1 MPLYECTICK
11 FSTKLHGN
19 YIRHLNTKKH
29 KRLSENSLSVMVM
42 SSNEHKMSSNEH
54 KMSKMST
61 KEYTIQTNQKKFICD
76 YCDYRFTT
84 MATKR
89 RHELHFCKSNEALN
103 IIKIKKLEN
112 EKKGLRKEIEH
123 LLTKVG
129 NNNNNTTNNIII
141 VNSFGKEN
149 LDYINDEFIKKITKE
164 PYGAIP
170 KLLRTI
176 HFHPKFPENHNVKI
190 TNIKLPYASVWNKK
204 TWEMRNKKEVID
216 HLVNKSCNILDC
228 TIAEKSF
235 TNFMKKYENDEET
248 SKNIDKETELMVINE
263 TKKLD

>member
-1 MPLYECTICK
+1 MPLYECTICNL
-11 FSTKLHGN
+11 STKIKQH
-19 YIRHLNTKKH
+19 YERHLNTKKH
-29 KRLSENSLSVMVM
+29 IRNYNNSLSDMVM
-42 SSNEHKMSSNEH
+42 STNEHKMSKNEH
-54 KMSKMST
+54 KMSKMS
-61 KEYTIQTNQKKFICD
+61 KNQKKYTCNFCNNK
-76 YCDYRFTT
+76 FTT
-84 MATKR
+84 IANKR
-89 RHELHFCKSNEALN
+89 RHELHYCKANEVLN
-103 IIKIKKLEN
+103 LVKIKKLEK
-112 EKKGLRKEIEH
+112 EKKELRKEIEL

-141 VNSFGKEN
+141 VNNFGKEN

-216 HLVNKSCNILDC
+216 HLVTKGCNILDSS
-228 TIAEKSF
+228 IAQKPF
-235 TNFMKKYENDEET
+235 INFMKKYENDEDT

-263 TKKLD
+263 TKKLE